1 MTKPTLSTAEAADLM
16 HVTRQQV
23 LDLID
28 AGVLNAA
35 KLGKGYTL
43 MTRDVLA
50 YIEKQIAEQTAK
62 RMRRPKLEEARALT
76 PKPRG
81 ADRRPAGAQ
90 S

>member
-1 MTKPTLSTAEAADLM
+1 MSKPTLSTNEAAELM
-16 HVTRQQV
+16 NVGPQYV

-50 YIEKQIAEQTAK
+50 YIEKQIAEQAAK
-62 RMRRPKLEEARALT
+62 RMRRPKRERSAA
-76 PKPRG
+76 
-81 ADRRPAGAQ
+81 
-90 S
+90 

>member
-1 MTKPTLSTAEAADLM
+1 MCDEGKEMTKPTVSTTEAAELM
-16 HVTRQQV
+16 NVGPQYV

-50 YIEKQIAEQTAK
+50 YIEKQIAEQAAK
-62 RMRRPKLEEARALT
+62 RMRRPKRERSAA
-76 PKPRG
+76 
-81 ADRRPAGAQ
+81 
-90 S
+90 